1 MEIKLTKE
9 TKEIKKI
16 REHSISI
23 KNLENEGVDY
33 EFIFRSVEDRGKTD
47 HLLFPFGKNKWSK
60 TPNKAVLAN
69 LCISEG
75 ILFTIL
81 KEFVDMEAKEDQIIV
96 SMTLHDFRHLE
107 ESTDLEDIDATFSE
121 DD

>member
-9 TKEIKKI
+9 TKDIKRT

-23 KNLENEGVDY
+23 KNIENDGVGC
-33 EFIFRSVEDRGKTD
+33 EFVFRSVEYKGKTD

-60 TPNKAVLAN
+60 TPNKDLLHKLSFN
-69 LCISEG
+69 QE

-81 KEFVDMEAKEDQIIV
+81 KEFVDLDTSEDQIIV
-96 SMTLHDFRHLE
+96 SMTLQDFRYLE
-107 ESTDLEDIDATFSE
+107 ESNDLVDSDAIFSE
-121 DD
+121 ND

>member
-23 KNLENEGVDY
+23 KNLETRCADY
-33 EFIFRSVEDRGKTD
+33 EFVFRSVEERGRID

-60 TPNKAVLAN
+60 TPSKSIIDHLK
-69 LCISEG
+69 IKKQ

-81 KEFVDMEAKEDQIIV
+81 EEFINLDTKQDQIIV
-96 SMTLHDFRHLE
+96 SMTLNDFRHLDPE
-107 ESTDLEDIDATFSE
+107 TDLEDPDSIFQE